1 MLSTQNR
8 TPLAPPQRPNGS
20 VLLLLVYVPFTV
32 VGLCVIYAV
41 CAFRDAMSSML
52 ALCHFPQGKSFSLAG
67 LARLSLFFLPPEVER
82 SCPSPCQPSPS
93 PAERPH
99 LSSCFRARTL
109 ALRSAQ
115 LCQQISW
122 CVSHSGEMQII
133 KKEVKL

>member
-1 MLSTQNR
+1 MLSTQN
-8 TPLAPPQRPNGS
+8 TEH
-20 VLLLLVYVPFTV
+20 LLHLPRDQMSLFYCCWFMPFTV

-52 ALCHFPQGKSFSLAG
+52 ALCYLPQGKSFSLAG
-67 LARLSLFFLPPEVER
+67 LARLSLFCLPPEVER
-82 SCPSPCQPSPS
+82 SCPSPCQPSSS
-93 PAERPH
+93 PAERSH
-99 LSSCFRARTL
+99 LSSCFRACTL
-109 ALRSAQ
+109 VLRSAQ